1 MKKDFKPK
9 SLRKKQDKINVS
21 ENDNQNSKKATKT
34 VSVLPVKESHVEDTP
49 LEKESHV
56 EDTPLEKESHVE
68 DTPLEKESHVEDTP
82 LEKESHVEDTP
93 LEKESHVEDTPLEK
107 ESHVE
112 DTPLEKESHVEDTPL
127 EKESHVE
134 DTPLEKESHVEDA
147 STGRES
153 SVEDSIL
160 ANSPPFEDASTKRST
175 LESNSGKRYEAEKV
189 ETKQVG
195 AKSSESSVTIGTR
208 IPRVQLVIGDPLEYR
223 VARMF
228 MMQGYFVRRG
238 INIYT
243 TGYIDTA
250 TDVDVL
256 AIKYSDSFGRVMAI
270 SECKSGESKPLD
282 RIFWLSGLKNYL
294 NANRALLVRKPT
306 RWNIKDFA
314 KETGVEVIDN
324 DYIDKLEEILEIN
337 KDKWLGYTDREF
349 FVQRKNA
356 WNEILR
362 KDPLLS
368 ELFHTLSGEA
378 RFNEPFGAIN
388 YYVHHMRSL
397 TKLYHRTG
405 YGDKK
410 SLIKYLLA
418 DASSQLII
426 FFMEICKS
434 TFDLTSTDR
443 KGFVS
448 KKLTH
453 GEMDPSLTQ
462 RIFDHAYYL
471 SKQAASYYSGEPVEM
486 DRSMFSMP
494 EPDYSDDLI
503 AFIEYLISR
512 MSFVSHLPYSCDL
525 LLAESFVKDNYHFK
539 LKDNIDSTLLVR
551 TLQGLDQ
558 YIKMLVK
565 LDCLPIQV
573 LDIIGKQLN
582 K

>member
-1 MKKDFKPK
+1 MEPESRVD
-9 SLRKKQDKINVS
+9 
-21 ENDNQNSKKATKT
+21 DNQDTLIEDGSINITIQNSIN
-34 VSVLPVKESHVEDTP
+34 EGYE
-49 LEKESHV
+49 
-56 EDTPLEKESHVE
+56 
-68 DTPLEKESHVEDTP
+68 
-82 LEKESHVEDTP
+82 
-93 LEKESHVEDTPLEK
+93 
-107 ESHVE
+107 
-112 DTPLEKESHVEDTPL
+112 
-127 EKESHVE
+127 
-134 DTPLEKESHVEDA
+134 
-147 STGRES
+147 TG
-153 SVEDSIL
+153 
-160 ANSPPFEDASTKRST
+160 
-175 LESNSGKRYEAEKV
+175 KV
-189 ETKQVG
+189 ENKHVG
-195 AKSSESSVTIGTR
+195 TNSSESPGNFSTR
-208 IPRVQLVIGDPLEYR
+208 TPRVQLVIGDPLEYR

-256 AIKYSDSFGRVMAI
+256 AIKYADSFGRIMVI

-324 DYIDKLEEILEIN
+324 DYIDKLEDILEI
-337 KDKWLGYTDREF
+337 DKNEWLGYTDREF
-349 FVQRKNA
+349 FVQKKKA

-388 YYVHHMRSL
+388 YYIHHMGSL
-397 TKLYHRTG
+397 TKLYNRTG

-410 SLIKYLLA
+410 TLIKFLLA
-418 DASSQLII
+418 DASSQLIV
-426 FFMEICKS
+426 FFMEICKL
-434 TFDLTSTDR
+434 TFDLTSNDR
-443 KGFVS
+443 KGFVI

-453 GEMDPSLTQ
+453 GEMDPALTQ

-512 MSFVSHLPYSCDL
+512 MSFVSQLPYSCDL
-525 LLAESFVKDNYHFK
+525 LLAETFVKDNYQFK

-565 LDCLPIQV
+565 LECLPIQV
-573 LDIIGKQLN
+573 MEIIGKQL
-582 K
+582 KK